1 GSEDENL
8 SDSDDYV
15 PNPNTKDAV
24 SSDEGDISVSD
35 SEDEEPLSNVSA
47 RGKQKYTWIKV
58 RGDQDNSLNP
68 QFTSQ
73 DIEERPEMG
82 RPIHYFE
89 IFFSNQLLDLIVEQS
104 NVYACQVD
112 PNKPLN
118 LTRSELRIFIGTI
131 IYMSIF
137 GLPRHRLYWSQTCR
151 IPQVADSMSRK
162 RWEEIKKTLHFNNNE
177 NLPNDRND
185 IHRDKLFKLRP
196 FLDNLQQKNSNQVK
210 PQMLCVDEQI
220 VPFKGMSSQYL

>member
-1 GSEDENL
+1 MADILPSGSEDENL
-8 SDSDDYV
+8 SNSDYV

-35 SEDEEPLSNVSA
+35 SEDEEHLSNVSA
-47 RGKQKYTWIKV
+47 RGKQKYTKV

-73 DIEERPEMG
+73 DIEEGPEMG

-89 IFFSNQLLDLIVEQS
+89 MFFSNQLLDLIVEQS
-104 NVYACQVD
+104 NLY

-137 GLPRHRLYWSQTCR
+137 GLPSSLLES
-151 IPQVADSMSRK
+151 
-162 RWEEIKKTLHFNNNE
+162 
-177 NLPNDRND
+177 
-185 IHRDKLFKLRP
+185 
-196 FLDNLQQKNSNQVK
+196 NLQNTASCGFYV
-210 PQMLCVDEQI
+210 
-220 VPFKGMSSQYL
+220 